1 MVASSCH
8 LIMAGAVA
16 ECVDVG
22 NVNEDKPGQGLGE
35 GELWGRAHYYMV
47 WELAR
52 LGALQPH
59 SAPLLQILL
68 DLYNVYS

>member
-1 MVASSCH
+1 
-8 LIMAGAVA
+8 MAEAVA
-16 ECVDVG
+16 ECVDVE
-22 NVNEDKPGQGLGE
+22 NVNEDKPGQEGSVGEE

-59 SAPLLQILL
+59 SAPLP
-68 DLYNVYS
+68 DFYNVYS

>member
-1 MVASSCH
+1 
-8 LIMAGAVA
+8 MAEAVA
-16 ECVDVG
+16 ECVDVE

-59 SAPLLQILL
+59 SAPLPV
-68 DLYNVYS
+68 LYNVLYS

>member
-1 MVASSCH
+1 
-8 LIMAGAVA
+8 MAEAVA
-16 ECVDVG
+16 ECVDVE

-52 LGALQPH
+52 LGALQP
-59 SAPLLQILL
+59 LF
-68 DLYNVYS
+68 YNVYS